1 MDLLTLVIILIINL
15 LSFVIGARIGQKVA
29 NNERIEVNPAIALH
43 EAIQE
48 VQEAKQE
55 QKETKAKVEEDE
67 YFKTIYHN
75 IDVYDGTSVGQ
86 KPVPIINVRE

>member
-1 MDLLTLVIILIINL
+1 MDLLTIVIILIMQL

-29 NNERIEVNPAIALH
+29 NNEKIEVNPVMAVH
-43 EAIQE
+43 EAVQE

-55 QKETKAKVEEDE
+55 EKATKEKIEEDE

-75 IDVYDGTSVGQ
+75 IDVYDGTSQGQ
-86 KPVPIINVRE
+86 KPVPILRK